1 MQAQPQAQAQA
12 QLACACLQGTRLD
25 PQHMLPGKAAP
36 LSLQSSEQARQ
47 KDMIPGFIRAKEVV
61 TLRQYPPPEI
71 PADYQPIHRPSKQ
84 PSAGA
89 PELHLNLCNKRR
101 DLIYAAAT

>member
-1 MQAQPQAQAQA
+1 
-12 QLACACLQGTRLD
+12 
-25 PQHMLPGKAAP
+25 MLPGKAAP

-47 KDMIPGFIRAKEVV
+47 KDMIPGFIRAQEVV
-61 TLRQYPPPEI
+61 TLRKFPPPDI

-89 PELHLNLCNKRR
+89 PELLMSFSDKEKGPCTHCRYMTQLR
-101 DLIYAAAT
+101 DV